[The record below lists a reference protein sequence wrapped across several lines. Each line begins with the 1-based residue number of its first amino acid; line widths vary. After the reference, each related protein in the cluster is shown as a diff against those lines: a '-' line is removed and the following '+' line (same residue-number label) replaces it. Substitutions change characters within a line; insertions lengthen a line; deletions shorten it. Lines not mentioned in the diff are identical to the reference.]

1 MGADLMLLNAGVI
14 LLAAYLIGSIP
25 FGLLIGKLNG
35 KDIRKEGSCNIGATN
50 VTRVVGKWWGKLCFL
65 CDFLKGFLPV
75 FAVMQL
81 CLDQGSGSGP
91 GDWLAALTAFAAV
104 LGHVFPVYL
113 GFKGGKGVSTAAGAA
128 LALCPLAVV
137 IAGAVWVIV
146 FFLSRYVS
154 LASLAAALA
163 LPLSAWLLGY
173 FGVVKNFRPAFG
185 TVLIVFGGLA
195 FWRHRSNIVR
205 LLNGTESRFDKKQ
218 KQDTGS
224 ESKS

>member
-1 MGADLMLLNAGVI
+1 MDTVI
-14 LLAAYLIGSIP
+14 SAAVVASAYLIGAIP
-25 FGLLIGKLNG
+25 FGLLIGFLNG
-35 KDIRKEGSCNIGATN
+35 KDVRKEGSCNIGATN

-75 FAVMQL
+75 FIVMRL
-81 CLDQGSGSGP
+81 YPGQG
-91 GDWLAALTAFAAV
+91 WLIALTALAAM

-137 IAGAVWVIV
+137 IAGAVWAGV

-163 LPLSAWLLGY
+163 LPVSAWLLKFFAG
-173 FGVVKNFRPAFG
+173 FALPLPIGLL
-185 TVLIVFGGLA
+185 LILFVILT

-205 LLNGTESRFDKKQ
+205 LMNGTESRFQKEKK
-218 KQDTGS
+218 
-224 ESKS
+224 ESGEN

>member
-1 MGADLMLLNAGVI
+1 MATVI
-14 LLAAYLIGSIP
+14 FAALVVSAYLIGAIP
-25 FGLLIGKLNG
+25 FGLLIGFLNG
-35 KDIRKEGSCNIGATN
+35 KDVRKEGSCNIGATN

-75 FAVMQL
+75 FAVMRL
-81 CLDQGSGSGP
+81 YPGQG
-91 GDWLAALTAFAAV
+91 WLVALTALAAM

-137 IAGAVWVIV
+137 IAGAVWAGV

-163 LPLSAWLLGY
+163 LPVSAWLLKFFAGY
-173 FGVVKNFRPAFG
+173 ALPLPIGLLLILFA
-185 TVLIVFGGLA
+185 VLT

-205 LLNGTESRFDKKQ
+205 LINGTESRFQKEKKEL
-218 KQDTGS
+218 GAN
-224 ESKS
+224 

>member
-1 MGADLMLLNAGVI
+1 METVI
-14 LLAAYLIGSIP
+14 FVEHILISYLIGSIP

-75 FAVMQL
+75 FIAMRL
-81 CLDQGSGSGP
+81 SP
-91 GDWLAALTAFAAV
+91 GEGLFPMLTALAVV

-128 LALCPLAVV
+128 LALCPPAVL
-137 IAGAVWVIV
+137 IAGAVWVLV
-146 FFLSRYVS
+146 FLTSRYVS

-163 LPLSAWLLGY
+163 LPLSAWLLH
-173 FGVVKNFRPAFG
+173 FFAGVVLPLPAG
-185 TVLIVFGGLA
+185 ILLIVFAVLT
-195 FWRHRSNIVR
+195 FWRHRSNIGR
-205 LLNGTESRFDKKQ
+205 LMNGTESRFERKKGGE
-218 KQDTGS
+218 K
-224 ESKS
+224 

>member
-1 MGADLMLLNAGVI
+1 MNMGIAIGAVA
-14 LLAAYLIGSIP
+14 AAYLIGSIP

-65 CDFLKGFLPV
+65 CDFLKGLLP
-75 FAVMQL
+75 AL
-81 CLDQGSGSGP
+81 LTLLYLENGGG
-91 GDWLAALTAFAAV
+91 WLTAAAAVAAV
-104 LGHVFPVYL
+104 LGHVFPIYL

-128 LALCPLAVV
+128 MALCPLAVV
-137 IAGAVWVIV
+137 IAGAVWVAV

-163 LPLSAWLLGY
+163 LPVSAWLLGY
-173 FGVVKNFRPAFG
+173 FQVVRFFPPFG
-185 TVLIVFGGLA
+185 FVMILFAVLA

-205 LLNGTESRFDKKQ
+205 LMNGTESRFTKEKK
-218 KQDTGS
+218 
-224 ESKS
+224 

>member
-1 MGADLMLLNAGVI
+1 MNMGIAIGAVA
-14 LLAAYLIGSIP
+14 AAYLIGSIP

-65 CDFLKGFLPV
+65 CDFLKGLLP
-75 FAVMQL
+75 AL
-81 CLDQGSGSGP
+81 LTLWYLENGGG
-91 GDWLAALTAFAAV
+91 WLTAAVAVAAV
-104 LGHVFPVYL
+104 LGHVFPIYL

-128 LALCPLAVV
+128 MALCPLAVV
-137 IAGAVWVIV
+137 IAGAVWAAV

-163 LPLSAWLLGY
+163 LPVSAWLLGY
-173 FGVVKNFRPAFG
+173 FQVVRFFPPFG
-185 TVLIVFGGLA
+185 FVMILFAVLA

-205 LLNGTESRFDKKQ
+205 LMNGTESRFTKEKK
-218 KQDTGS
+218 
-224 ESKS
+224 

>member
-1 MGADLMLLNAGVI
+1 MDTVI
-14 LLAAYLIGSIP
+14 SAAVVASAYLIGAIP
-25 FGLLIGKLNG
+25 FGLLIGFLNG
-35 KDIRKEGSCNIGATN
+35 KDVRKEGSCNIGATN

-75 FAVMQL
+75 FIVMRL
-81 CLDQGSGSGP
+81 YPGQG
-91 GDWLAALTAFAAV
+91 WLIALTALAAM

-137 IAGAVWVIV
+137 IAGAVWAGV

-163 LPLSAWLLGY
+163 LPVSAWLLKFFAG
-173 FGVVKNFRPAFG
+173 FSLPLTIGLLLILFA
-185 TVLIVFGGLA
+185 VLT

-205 LLNGTESRFDKKQ
+205 LMNGTESRFQKEKK
-218 KQDTGS
+218 
-224 ESKS
+224 ESGEN

>member
-1 MGADLMLLNAGVI
+1 MNMGIAIGAVA
-14 LLAAYLIGSIP
+14 AAYLIGSIP

-65 CDFLKGFLPV
+65 CDFLKGLLP
-75 FAVMQL
+75 AL
-81 CLDQGSGSGP
+81 LTLLYLENGGG
-91 GDWLAALTAFAAV
+91 WLTASAAVAAV

-128 LALCPLAVV
+128 MALCPLAVV
-137 IAGAVWVIV
+137 IAGAVWAAV

-163 LPLSAWLLGY
+163 LPVSAWLLGY
-173 FGVVKNFRPAFG
+173 FQVVRFFPPFG
-185 TVLIVFGGLA
+185 FVMILFAVLA

-205 LLNGTESRFDKKQ
+205 LMNGTESRFTKEKK
-218 KQDTGS
+218 
-224 ESKS
+224 

>member
-1 MGADLMLLNAGVI
+1 MNTGIAIGAVA
-14 LLAAYLIGSIP
+14 AAYLIGSIP

-65 CDFLKGFLPV
+65 CDFLKGLLP
-75 FAVMQL
+75 AVL
-81 CLDQGSGSGP
+81 VLRYVENGGG
-91 GDWLAALTAFAAV
+91 WLTAAAAVAAV
-104 LGHVFPVYL
+104 LGHVFPIYL

-128 LALCPLAVV
+128 MALCPLAVV
-137 IAGAVWVIV
+137 IAGAVWAAV

-163 LPLSAWLLGY
+163 LPVSAWLLGY
-173 FGVVKNFRPAFG
+173 FQVVRFFPPFG
-185 TVLIVFGGLA
+185 FVMILFAVLT

-205 LLNGTESRFDKKQ
+205 LLNGTESRFTKEKK
-218 KQDTGS
+218 
-224 ESKS
+224 

>member
-1 MGADLMLLNAGVI
+1 MDANTVLLYVGTF
-14 LLAAYLIGSIP
+14 LGAYLIGAVP
-25 FGLLIGKLNG
+25 FGLLIGFLNG
-35 KDIRKEGSCNIGATN
+35 KDVRKEGSCNIGATN

-75 FAVMQL
+75 ILTMRL
-81 CLDQGSGSGP
+81 LDPGSG
-91 GDWLAALTAFAAV
+91 WLTALAAVAAM

-163 LPLSAWLLGY
+163 LPVSAWLLGF
-173 FGVVKNFRPAFG
+173 FGVVKFFLPFG
-185 TVLIVFGGLA
+185 IVLVVFAALA

-205 LLNGTESRFDKKQ
+205 LLNGTENRFEKK
-218 KQDTGS
+218 
-224 ESKS
+224 

>member
-1 MGADLMLLNAGVI
+1 MNMGIAIGAVA
-14 LLAAYLIGSIP
+14 AAYLIGSIP

-65 CDFLKGFLPV
+65 CDILKGLLP
-75 FAVMQL
+75 AL
-81 CLDQGSGSGP
+81 LTLRYLENGGG
-91 GDWLAALTAFAAV
+91 WLTAAAAVAAV
-104 LGHVFPVYL
+104 LGHVVPVYL

-128 LALCPLAVV
+128 MALCPLAVV
-137 IAGAVWVIV
+137 IAGAVWAAV

-163 LPLSAWLLGY
+163 LPVSAWLLGY
-173 FGVVKNFRPAFG
+173 FQVVGFFPPFG
-185 TVLIVFGGLA
+185 FVMILFAVLA

-205 LLNGTESRFDKKQ
+205 LMNGTESRFTKEKK
-218 KQDTGS
+218 
-224 ESKS
+224 

>member
-1 MGADLMLLNAGVI
+1 MDMGISIGAAA
-14 LLAAYLIGSIP
+14 AAYLIGSIP

-65 CDFLKGFLPV
+65 CDFLKGLLP
-75 FAVMQL
+75 AL
-81 CLDQGSGSGP
+81 LTLHYLEDGGG
-91 GDWLAALTAFAAV
+91 WLTAAAAVAAV
-104 LGHVFPVYL
+104 LGHVFPIYL

-128 LALCPLAVV
+128 MALCPPAVV
-137 IAGAVWVIV
+137 IAGAVWAAV

-163 LPLSAWLLGY
+163 LPVSAWLLGY
-173 FGVVKNFRPAFG
+173 FQVVRFFPPFG
-185 TVLIVFGGLA
+185 FVMILFALLA

-205 LLNGTESRFDKKQ
+205 LMNGTESRFAKGKK
-218 KQDTGS
+218 
-224 ESKS
+224 

>member
-1 MGADLMLLNAGVI
+1 MDTVI
-14 LLAAYLIGSIP
+14 SAAVVVSAYLIGAIP
-25 FGLLIGKLNG
+25 FGLLIGFLNG
-35 KDIRKEGSCNIGATN
+35 KDVRKEGSCNIGATN

-75 FAVMQL
+75 FIVMRL
-81 CLDQGSGSGP
+81 YPGQG
-91 GDWLAALTAFAAV
+91 WLIALTALAAM

-137 IAGAVWVIV
+137 IAGAVWAGV

-163 LPLSAWLLGY
+163 LPVSAWLLKFFAG
-173 FGVVKNFRPAFG
+173 FALPLPIGLL
-185 TVLIVFGGLA
+185 LILFVILT

-205 LLNGTESRFDKKQ
+205 LMNGTESRFQKEKK
-218 KQDTGS
+218 
-224 ESKS
+224 ESGEN

>member
-1 MGADLMLLNAGVI
+1 MNMGIAIGAVA
-14 LLAAYLIGSIP
+14 AAYLIGSIP

-75 FAVMQL
+75 FAVM
-81 CLDQGSGSGP
+81 CLYP
-91 GDWLAALTAFAAV
+91 GEGWLIALTALATM
-104 LGHVFPVYL
+104 LGHIFPVYL

-128 LALCPLAVV
+128 MALCPLAVV
-137 IAGAVWVIV
+137 IAGAVWVAV

-163 LPLSAWLLGY
+163 LPVSAWLLKIFAG
-173 FGVVKNFRPAFG
+173 FALPLPVGLL
-185 TVLIVFGGLA
+185 LILFAVLA

-205 LLNGTESRFDKKQ
+205 LMNGTESRFAKEKK
-218 KQDTGS
+218 
-224 ESKS
+224 

>member
-1 MGADLMLLNAGVI
+1 MNMGIAIGAVA
-14 LLAAYLIGSIP
+14 AAYLIGSIP

-65 CDFLKGFLPV
+65 CDFLKGLLP
-75 FAVMQL
+75 AL
-81 CLDQGSGSGP
+81 LTLWYLENGGG
-91 GDWLAALTAFAAV
+91 WLTAAVAVAAV
-104 LGHVFPVYL
+104 LGHVFPIYL

-128 LALCPLAVV
+128 MALCPLAVV
-137 IAGAVWVIV
+137 IAGAVWAAV

-163 LPLSAWLLGY
+163 LPVSAWLMGY
-173 FGVVKNFRPAFG
+173 FQVVRFFPPFG
-185 TVLIVFGGLA
+185 FVMILFAVLA

-205 LLNGTESRFDKKQ
+205 LMNGTESRFTKEKK
-218 KQDTGS
+218 
-224 ESKS
+224 

>member
-1 MGADLMLLNAGVI
+1 MNMGIAIGAVA
-14 LLAAYLIGSIP
+14 AAYLIGSIP

-65 CDFLKGFLPV
+65 CDFLKGLLP
-75 FAVMQL
+75 AL
-81 CLDQGSGSGP
+81 LTLWYLENGGG
-91 GDWLAALTAFAAV
+91 WLTAAAAVAAV
-104 LGHVFPVYL
+104 LGHVFPIYL

-128 LALCPLAVV
+128 MALCPLAVV
-137 IAGAVWVIV
+137 IAGAVWAAV

-163 LPLSAWLLGY
+163 LPVSAWLMGY
-173 FGVVKNFRPAFG
+173 FQVVRFFPPFG
-185 TVLIVFGGLA
+185 FVMILFAVLA

-205 LLNGTESRFDKKQ
+205 LMNGTESRFTKEKK
-218 KQDTGS
+218 
-224 ESKS
+224 